1 MANSLVTRVRNFLVR
16 QKQSAATVVGGD
28 GGWFPLIRDPFPGA
42 WQRNL
47 EVDQTTSLSYYAVF
61 SCITLIAS
69 DISKLRVKL
78 VQLQEGVWVET
89 TNPAY
94 NPVLIRPNQMQ
105 NRIQFWENWMLS
117 KLVRGNT
124 YVLKVRDNRN
134 VVTSLFI
141 LNPYRVTPI
150 ISDDGQVFY
159 RLQHDNIAG
168 IEDITVPA
176 REIIHD
182 RWNCIFHPL
191 VGISPIYSSNLAAMH
206 GRRIQENSISF
217 FANASNPGGI
227 LTAPDH
233 IPREQAEEMKERWEE
248 NFGGNNIGRVA
259 VLGNGL
265 SFQKISITA
274 VDAQL
279 VEQARWTAE
288 VVCASFHVPPY
299 KIGIGEP
306 PKYNNIQALN
316 TEYYSQCLQGLIESA
331 ELCLDEG
338 LGLGTTLGVEFD
350 VENLLR
356 MDSMLQADFVAKLTG
371 AGVLEI
377 DEARERFNLGPT
389 PGGNTAYLQQQNYSL
404 AALAKRDASADP
416 FATARVSETIRP
428 TNVTEPINLPQL
440 EDNKTPPGST
450 PKPKPPTP
458 TPAAPA
464 PSGKQMIMD
473 RIAAKQLSRLL
484 SNASNARI

>member
-1 MANSLVTRVRNFLVR
+1 MANALIQRFSNLITR
-16 QKQSAATVVGGD
+16 QKQSLAPVGDG
-28 GGWFPLIRDPFPGA
+28 GGWFPIIREPYSGA
-42 WQRNL
+42 WQQNRGI
-47 EVDQTTSLSYYAVF
+47 DQTTALAYYAIF

-78 VQLQEGVWVET
+78 VQLQNGVWVET

-94 NPVLIRPNQMQ
+94 SPVLNNPNPIQ

-134 VVTSLFI
+134 VVSDLYV
-141 LNPYRVTPI
+141 LNPYRVTPLV
-150 ISDDGQVFY
+150 SDDGQVFY
-159 RLQHDNIAG
+159 RLQQDNIAG
-168 IEDITVPA
+168 IPDTTVPA
-176 REIIHD
+176 SEIIHD

-191 VGISPIYSSNLAAMH
+191 VGISPLYANNLAATH
-206 GRRIQENSISF
+206 GIRIQQNSVSF

-227 LTAPDH
+227 LTAPET
-233 IPREQAEEMKERWEE
+233 ISEEKAEEFKDRWE
-248 NFGGNNIGRVA
+248 NSFGNENIGRVA

-265 SFQKISITA
+265 SFQKVAITA

-288 VVCASFHVPPY
+288 IVCSTFHVPPY

-316 TEYYSQCLQGLIESA
+316 VEYYSQCLQSPIEAA

-338 LGLGTTLGVEFD
+338 LSLGTNLGVKFD

-356 MDSMLQADFVAKLTG
+356 MDSMLLADVVTKLTG
-371 AGVLEI
+371 GGVLKI
-377 DEARERFNLGPT
+377 DEAREKFDLGPI

-416 FATARVSETIRP
+416 FLTTRETFRP
-428 TNVTEPINLPQL
+428 DQGEI
-440 EDNKTPPGST
+440 PPGTSA
-450 PKPKPPTP
+450 KPESNPPPTP
-458 TPAAPA
+458 PPPAAPA
-464 PSGKQMIMD
+464 PAATPNGKYM
-473 RIAAKQLSRLL
+473 L
-484 SNASNARI
+484 SNAVAARHLNRIVANVISDS